1 MEKNPSGFDPK
12 TSFILDEMDW
22 KIALWRQR
30 CDTSIPF
37 MFNLLKWNLYK
48 QILKSASSNVI
59 SSFCL
64 NESYDFGDSEQM
76 KILEWTEK
84 IFKNFSSKY
93 IVSALARFYPDFII
107 RHGISRKILT
117 TFRVS
122 TYDPKDDVW
131 NRRMLQGR
139 IFNPY

>member
-1 MEKNPSGFDPK
+1 MAIWEIPSALPPLSIQSTIGKTHPNLTSRSVKSIQSQMEQNSSGFDPK
-12 TSFILDEMDW
+12 
-22 KIALWRQR
+22 KI
-30 CDTSIPF
+30 F
-37 MFNLLKWNLYK
+37 
-48 QILKSASSNVI
+48 KSGSSNVI

-122 TYDPKDDVW
+122 TYDPKDDV
-131 NRRMLQGR
+131 
-139 IFNPY
+139 

>member
-1 MEKNPSGFDPK
+1 METEMWHID
-12 TSFILDEMDW
+12 SFHVQVD
-22 KIALWRQR
+22 Q
-30 CDTSIPF
+30 
-37 MFNLLKWNLYK
+37 FNLLKWNLYK

-76 KILEWTEK
+76 KILEWTEFC
-84 IFKNFSSKY
+84 FKNFSSKY

>member
-1 MEKNPSGFDPK
+1 MENNSSGFDP
-12 TSFILDEMDW
+12 
-22 KIALWRQR
+22 
-30 CDTSIPF
+30 
-37 MFNLLKWNLYK
+37 K

-76 KILEWTEK
+76 KILEWTEFC
-84 IFKNFSSKY
+84 FKNFRSQFL
-93 IVSALARFYPDFII
+93 VCGLAPFYPDFII

-122 TYDPKDDVW
+122 TRWTEISENFIDEFF
-131 NRRMLQGR
+131 R
-139 IFNPY
+139 ICQ